1 MISWTQ
7 LSVNSRRVQTL
18 TNIAL
23 KLTEVETPTTSPV
36 SSLSYLVSSWTFIME
51 TPTYPSRHLTLSP
64 PFPFASRREEQ
75 DKLIFG
81 DRSNFREIKPEF
93 SEKKSGFRFEHLATE
108 FENKMDEN
116 DSGIGKV

>member
-1 MISWTQ
+1 M
-7 LSVNSRRVQTL
+7 
-18 TNIAL
+18 
-23 KLTEVETPTTSPV
+23 
-36 SSLSYLVSSWTFIME
+36 ME

-64 PFPFASRREEQ
+64 PFPFASRTEEQ

-116 DSGIGKV
+116 DSGIGKL